1 MNMKIKSRKKNSFQ
15 KVMKELNRSKY
26 GLALVMTIDT
36 ERAKMKAVKQMTARL
51 KYRRLRT
58 LAGSIS
64 LA

>member
-1 MNMKIKSRKKNSFQ
+1 
-15 KVMKELNRSKY
+15 MKELNRSKY